1 MEINQLLQEMA
12 ERKASDMFFTAGAR
26 ICLKVNGV
34 VRPVAM
40 PELAVKDVKD
50 YAYALMNPIQIARY
64 EDTHEMNFG
73 YSIYGLG
80 RFRVNVF
87 QQRNAP
93 AMVIRR
99 LASDIPTVE
108 ELHLPGIIE
117 RLAMQRRGLLLVVG
131 ATGSGK
137 STTIASMIDHRSKN
151 TPGHILTIEDPI
163 EYVFKHHKSLVNQR
177 EVGNDTESYD
187 AALMNA
193 LRESPDLI
201 MIGEIR
207 DSATMSHAINY
218 ANTGHLCI
226 STLHAINSHQALTR
240 IVNFYPL
247 ENRAT
252 VLFDLAACLVGIVA
266 QRLVRTITGDRV
278 PAMEVFLADYHMR
291 QLIREGRLDEIS
303 DMMDKST
310 AEEMQTFD
318 QAVVKLYRQGIID
331 FDEAYANADSPR
343 QLHLMVHGSQEP
355 ASNSPNIAKTGER
368 DDGGELGRSRPP
380 VPEIELQVVDRRRGA

>member
-26 ICLKVNGV
+26 ICLKINGV

-40 PELAVKDVKD
+40 PELTVTDVMQ
-50 YAYALMNPIQIARY
+50 YAYALMNDAQKERY
-64 EDTHEMNFG
+64 EATREMNFG
-73 YSIYGLG
+73 YSLYGLG

-87 QQRNAP
+87 RQRGSV

-99 LASDIPTVE
+99 LASDIPSVE

-117 RLAMQRRGLLLVVG
+117 RLAMQRRGLVLVVG

-137 STTIASMIDHRSKN
+137 STTMASMIDYRSHN
-151 TPGHILTIEDPI
+151 TAGHILTVEDPI
-163 EYVFKHHKSLVNQR
+163 EYVFKHRKSIVNQR
-177 EVGNDTESYD
+177 EVGADTDSYD

-193 LRESPDLI
+193 LRESPDMI

-218 ANTGHLCI
+218 ANTGHVCL

-266 QRLVRTITGDRV
+266 QRLVRTVHGDRM
-278 PAMEVFLADYHMR
+278 PAMEIFLADYHMR
-291 QLIREGRLDEIS
+291 QLIRENRIDEIS
-303 DMMDKST
+303 DMMEKST
-310 AEEMQTFD
+310 AEEMQSFD
-318 QAVVKLYRQGIID
+318 QAVVKLYRDGLID

-343 QLHLMVHGSQEP
+343 QLHLMIHGSGAAAP
-355 ASNSPNIAKTGER
+355 PPTAKTDTG
-368 DDGGELGRSRPP
+368 DELGRGRPP
-380 VPEIELQVVDRRRGA
+380 VPEIEVHGDRRRST